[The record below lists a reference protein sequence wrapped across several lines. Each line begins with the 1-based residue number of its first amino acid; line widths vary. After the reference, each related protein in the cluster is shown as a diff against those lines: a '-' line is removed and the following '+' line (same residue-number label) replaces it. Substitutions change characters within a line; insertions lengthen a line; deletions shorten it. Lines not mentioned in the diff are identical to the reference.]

1 MKSLIVYIESKIYAI
16 KRRLFLITYNKF
28 DPYPKNYADFK
39 LDPKLIVENYF
50 NQIKNKNKINKAEN
64 NLILIK
70 APHGH
75 TYYPDLLWPTIMKYF
90 S

>member
-1 MKSLIVYIESKIYAI
+1 MKSLIIYIESKIYAI

-28 DPYPKNYADFK
+28 DPYPKNYANFK

-50 NQIKNKNKINKAEN
+50 NQ
-64 NLILIK
+64 IK

-75 TYYPDLLWPTIMKYF
+75 TYYPDLLWPTIMKFF